1 MPTSNKFPAFTLA
14 AGPTTVSA
22 RVLAAQ
28 GSPVSY
34 HYDPVFLDRFRT
46 LGELV
51 GQVYG
56 TDNDIILLQGEAVL
70 GLEAAVVNVVR
81 PGMKVI
87 NIANGPYGKGMG
99 YWLAGHGAKVIEVE
113 TGFREVPTPEMI
125 EEIASAHPDA
135 EALAVVHVETPC
147 GTVAP
152 LKEIGKICRKYGFV
166 SIVDA
171 VASIGGVELR
181 PDEWGLDICVAAPQ
195 KCLGGPSGMSLIAVS
210 QAGWDLIEK
219 NPDAPR
225 DSFLSILDWKT
236 KWLEGNK
243 FPYTPSVSD
252 VNGVIAACE
261 QILEEGVDAAVS
273 RHARTAE
280 VCRAGVLAM
289 GLELWPLD
297 SATAA
302 NSATAVKLP
311 DGLND
316 AQVRDHIRERYGV
329 MISGALGAGDL
340 VRIGHMGE
348 TARSLHPIIGL
359 SALGQGLRDLGH
371 DVDIG
376 IGIEV
381 AMKALSD
388 SPNP

>member
-1 MPTSNKFPAFTLA
+1 
-14 AGPTTVSA
+14 
-22 RVLAAQ
+22 
-28 GSPVSY
+28 
-34 HYDPVFLDRFRT
+34 
-46 LGELV
+46 
-51 GQVYG
+51 
-56 TDNDIILLQGEAVL
+56 
-70 GLEAAVVNVVR
+70 
-81 PGMKVI
+81 
-87 NIANGPYGKGMG
+87 
-99 YWLAGHGAKVIEVE
+99 
-113 TGFREVPTPEMI
+113 
-125 EEIASAHPDA
+125 
-135 EALAVVHVETPC
+135 
-147 GTVAP
+147 
-152 LKEIGKICRKYGFV
+152 
-166 SIVDA
+166 
-171 VASIGGVELR
+171 
-181 PDEWGLDICVAAPQ
+181 
-195 KCLGGPSGMSLIAVS
+195 MSLIAVS

-302 NSATAVKLP
+302 NSVTAVKLP

>member
-1 MPTSNKFPAFTLA
+1 MSNKFPAFTLS
-14 AGPTTVSA
+14 AGPTTA
-22 RVLAAQ
+22 PPRVLAAQ
-28 GSPVSY
+28 GLPISY
-34 HYDPVFLDRFRT
+34 HYDPVFLDRFRL

-56 TDNDIILLQGEAVL
+56 TDNDIILMQGEAVL
-70 GLEAAVVNVVR
+70 GLEAVVVNVVR

-87 NIANGPYGKGMG
+87 NIVQGPYGKGMG
-99 YWLAGHGAKVIEVE
+99 YWLAGHGAKVVEVE
-113 TGFREVPTPEMI
+113 TDFREVPTPEMI
-125 EEIASAHPDA
+125 EEVAAAHPDA
-135 EALAVVHVETPC
+135 EALTVVHVETPC

-152 LKEIGKICRKYGFV
+152 LKEIGEICRKYGFV
-166 SIVDA
+166 SISDS
-171 VASIGGVELR
+171 VAALGGVELR
-181 PDEWGLDICVAAPQ
+181 PDEWGIDICVAAPQ
-195 KCLGGPSGMSLIAVS
+195 KCLGGPSGMSLLAIS

-236 KWLEGNK
+236 KWLEGNS

-252 VNGVIAACE
+252 VYGVIAACE
-261 QILEEGVDAAVS
+261 EILEEGVDAAVA

-280 VCRAGVLAM
+280 ACRAGVVAM

-297 SATAA
+297 PATAA
-302 NSATAVKLP
+302 DSATAVKLP

-348 TARSLHPIIGL
+348 TARSLYPIIGL
-359 SALGQGLRDLGH
+359 SALGQGLRDLGSE
-371 DVDIG
+371 VDIG
-376 IGIEV
+376 KGVEV

>member
-1 MPTSNKFPAFTLA
+1 MSNNFPAFTLA

-34 HYDPVFLDRFRT
+34 HYDPVFLERFRL

-56 TDNDIILLQGEAVL
+56 TENDIVLMQGEAVL
-70 GLEAAVVNVVR
+70 GLEAAVVGVVR

-87 NIANGPYGKGMG
+87 NLANGPYGKGMG
-99 YWLAGHGAKVIEVE
+99 YWLAGHGAEVIEIE
-113 TGFREVPTPEMI
+113 TDFREVPTPGMI
-125 EEIASAHPDA
+125 EEVAAAHPDV
-135 EALAVVHVETPC
+135 ELLTVVHVETPC
-147 GTVAP
+147 GTVSP
-152 LKEIGKICRKYGFV
+152 LKEIGEICRRRGIV
-166 SIVDA
+166 SLVDA
-171 VASIGGVELR
+171 VASLGGVEVH
-181 PDEWGLDICVAAPQ
+181 PDKWGLDICISAPQ

-210 QAGWDLIEK
+210 QAGWDLIAK

-236 KWLEGNK
+236 KWLEGDK
-243 FPYTPSVSD
+243 YPYTPSVSD

-261 QILEEGVDAAVS
+261 QILEEGVDTAIA
-273 RHARTAE
+273 RHAGTAE
-280 VCRAGVLAM
+280 VCRAGVVAM

-297 SATAA
+297 SGTAA
-302 NSATAVKLP
+302 NSVTAVKLP
-311 DGLND
+311 DGLTD
-316 AQVRDHIRERYGV
+316 VQVRDHVRERYGV
-329 MISGALGAGDL
+329 MISGALGAGNL

-359 SALGQGLRDLGH
+359 SALGQGLRDLGCE
-371 DVDIG
+371 VDIG
-376 IGIEV
+376 QGIEV
-381 AMKALSD
+381 AMEALSE
-388 SPNP
+388 SPNL